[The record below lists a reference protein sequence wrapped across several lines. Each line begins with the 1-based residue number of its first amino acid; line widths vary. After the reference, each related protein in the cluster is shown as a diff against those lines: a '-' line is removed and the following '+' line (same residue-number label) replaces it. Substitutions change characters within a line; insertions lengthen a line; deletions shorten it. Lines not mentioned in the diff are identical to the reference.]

1 MNFSKYNNNALSGVI
16 FGSIYRFPES
26 KSIYFCFAEY
36 YVPILV
42 RSIKVKIGYARV
54 STRDQNLDLQLSAL
68 KKAGC
73 KKIYQET
80 ISGAKA
86 ERPVLIDLLNNLRK
100 GDVLVIWKLDRLGR
114 SLKNLIEI
122 VSQLMGKKIGLQSL
136 NDPVDTTTSH
146 GRFIFNLF
154 ASLAEFERD
163 IIRDRT
169 QAGLSAARA
178 RGHQGGRPAG
188 LSKQGE
194 SVACAAET
202 LYLERK
208 LSVRQ
213 IAHQLGIAKT
223 TLYAYL
229 RHRGVPIGHYEH
241 QKKPKKR
248 S

>member
-1 MNFSKYNNNALSGVI
+1 MSQFESGV
-16 FGSIYRFPES
+16 
-26 KSIYFCFAEY
+26 
-36 YVPILV
+36 L
-42 RSIKVKIGYARV
+42 KVKIGYARV

-122 VSQLMGKKIGLQSL
+122 VSQLMEKKIGLQSL

-146 GRFIFNLF
+146 GRLIFNLF

-178 RGHQGGRPAG
+178 RGQQGGRPAG
-188 LSKQGE
+188 LSKQAE

-208 LSVRQ
+208 LSVRK
-213 IAHQLGIAKT
+213 IANQLGIAKT

-229 RHRGVPIGHYEH
+229 RHREVPIGHYEH
-241 QKKPKKR
+241 QKNKKPKKR